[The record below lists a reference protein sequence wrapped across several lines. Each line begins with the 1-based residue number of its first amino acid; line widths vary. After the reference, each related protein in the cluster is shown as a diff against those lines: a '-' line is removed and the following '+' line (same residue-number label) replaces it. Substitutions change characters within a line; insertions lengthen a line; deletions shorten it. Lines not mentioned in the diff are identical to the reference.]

1 MIWLL
6 AVLLAGDAGGLP
18 DGAVLEGH
26 ERRGAVIE
34 RLHGAPA
41 ESWAACSAT
50 CALEARC
57 RAWTWRPARPDR
69 GGRCELLSYART
81 PAANPSA
88 VTGLSEGVAARI
100 EAAGERPPSRSE
112 QRALIALDGHPVSGA
127 LEIATELGGDLAGAP
142 PRE

>member
-1 MIWLL
+1 MTWMLPLL
-6 AVLLAGDAGGLP
+6 LLAGAGGLP

-69 GGRCELLSYART
+69 GGRCELLSSART
-81 PAANPSA
+81 PAPHPVA
-88 VTGLSEGVAARI
+88 VTGLSEDVAARI
-100 EAAGERPPSRSE
+100 EAAGERPPNRIE
-112 QRALIALDGHPVSGA
+112 QRALIVLDGHPASGDLA
-127 LEIATELGGDLAGAP
+127 IATELGGELAGAAP
-142 PRE
+142 Q